1 LSFVGIKIE
10 TKNRF
15 ELQKQYFM
23 NDKKYEYTII
33 GIDGGGTR
41 TRAIL
46 KRGNEILSQ
55 TTAGTTRVGSV
66 GVGESCERLLTIILD
81 LCDQAE
87 IDTSEVDMVVVG
99 LAGVWLEEEKQRST
113 HLLKTLARTQNIP
126 LSDVIITSDAEIA
139 VEGAFSGGNG
149 IVLIAGTGSIAIGK
163 IGKDKFVRC
172 GGWGIELDDEGSGA
186 WIGREGLTAVVRA
199 LDGRGKPT
207 ILTEMLADF
216 NPLIDIKNPRTIVK
230 AYAERTFEYQ
240 MLTPTVMRCAEL
252 GDEVCMDI
260 INRSSYHLV
269 ELLTA
274 LFPHFKSKQVVVSL
288 MGGIVE
294 SKSLLGRKLVEEI
307 QKDSRFK
314 IVEPKGTP
322 LDGAI
327 LIGTRVLDEQE

>member
-1 LSFVGIKIE
+1 M
-10 TKNRF
+10 TK
-15 ELQKQYFM
+15 KKFM
-23 NDKKYEYTII
+23 QKKYEYTII

-87 IDTSEVDMVVVG
+87 MDTNEIDIVVIG

-126 LSDVIITSDAEIA
+126 LNDIIITSDAEIA
-139 VEGAFSGGNG
+139 IEGAFNGGNG

-163 IGKDKFVRC
+163 TGKDKFYRC

-207 ILTEMLADF
+207 ILTDMLADF

-230 AYAERTFEYQ
+230 AYAEKTFEYQ

-252 GDEVCMDI
+252 GDPICMDI
-260 INRSSYHLV
+260 INRSSHHLI
-269 ELLTA
+269 ELLVA
-274 LFPHFKSKQVVVSL
+274 LFPYFKTKQVQVALV
-288 MGGIVE
+288 GGIVE
-294 SKSLLGRKLVEEI
+294 SKSLLGRKLIEEVT
-307 QKDSRFK
+307 KDQRFK
-314 IVEPKGTP
+314 ITDPIGTP

-327 LIGTRVLDEQE
+327 LIGNRTLNAQE

>member
-1 LSFVGIKIE
+1 MQS
-10 TKNRF
+10 
-15 ELQKQYFM
+15 
-23 NDKKYEYTII
+23 KYDYTII

-46 KRGNEILSQ
+46 KRGGKILSQ

-66 GVGESCERLLTIILD
+66 GVGESCERLLTIITD

-87 IDTSEVDMVVVG
+87 LDTSEVDILVAG
-99 LAGVWLEEEKQRST
+99 LAGVWLDEEKQRST

-126 LSDVIITSDAEIA
+126 LNDVIITSDAEIA
-139 VEGAFSGGNG
+139 VEGAFGGNNG
-149 IVLIAGTGSIAIGK
+149 IVLIVGTGSIAIGK

-207 ILTEMLADF
+207 MLTNMLADF
-216 NPLIDIKNPRTIVK
+216 NPLIDINNPRTIVK

-260 INRSSYHLV
+260 INRSSFHLI
-269 ELLTA
+269 ELLNA
-274 LFPHFKSKQVVVSL
+274 LFPYFKSKQVDVAL
-288 MGGIVE
+288 LGGIVE
-294 SKSLLGRKLVEEI
+294 SKSLLGRMLENEI
-307 QKDSRFK
+307 SKDKRYRMVK
-314 IVEPKGTP
+314 PLGTP

-327 LIGTRVLDEQE
+327 LIGNRILDNLE

>member
-1 LSFVGIKIE
+1 M
-10 TKNRF
+10 
-15 ELQKQYFM
+15 QKR
-23 NDKKYEYTII
+23 YEYTII

-46 KRGNEILSQ
+46 KRGDKVLSQ

-66 GVGESCERLLTIILD
+66 GVGESCERLLTIITD

-87 IDTSEVDMVVVG
+87 LDTSEVDIVVVG

-126 LSDVIITSDAEIA
+126 LNDIIITSDAEIA
-139 VEGAFSGGNG
+139 VEGAFNGGNG

-163 IGKDKFVRC
+163 IAKDRFVRC

-199 LDGRGKPT
+199 LDGRGKYT
-207 ILTEMLADF
+207 MLADMLADF

-230 AYAERTFEYQ
+230 AYAEKTFEYQ

-252 GDEVCMDI
+252 GDEVCLDI
-260 INRSSYHLV
+260 INRSAQHLI
-269 ELLTA
+269 ELLVA
-274 LFPHFKSKQVVVSL
+274 LYPQFKTKQVAVALV
-288 MGGIVE
+288 GGIVE
-294 SKSLLGRKLVEEI
+294 SKSLLGRMLIEEVS
-307 QKDSRFK
+307 KDKRFK
-314 IVEPKGTP
+314 IVQPLGTP

-327 LIGTRVLDEQE
+327 LIGTRTLDALE

>member
-1 LSFVGIKIE
+1 MQS
-10 TKNRF
+10 
-15 ELQKQYFM
+15 
-23 NDKKYEYTII
+23 KYDYTII

-46 KRGNEILSQ
+46 KRGDEILSQ

-66 GVGESCERLLTIILD
+66 GVGESCERLLTIITD

-87 IDTSEVDMVVVG
+87 LDTSEVDIVVAG
-99 LAGVWLEEEKQRST
+99 LAGVWLDEEKQRST

-126 LSDVIITSDAEIA
+126 LSDVIIISDAEIA
-139 VEGAFSGGNG
+139 VEGAFGGNNG
-149 IVLIAGTGSIAIGK
+149 IVLIVGTGSIAIGK

-207 ILTEMLADF
+207 MLTNMLADF
-216 NPLIDIKNPRTIVK
+216 NPLIDINNPRTIVK

-260 INRSSYHLV
+260 INRSSLHLV
-269 ELLTA
+269 ELLNA
-274 LFPHFKSKQVVVSL
+274 LFPYFKSKQVDVAL
-288 MGGIVE
+288 LGGIVE
-294 SKSLLGRKLVEEI
+294 SKSLLGRMLESEI
-307 QKDSRFK
+307 RKDKRYR
-314 IVEPKGTP
+314 IVKPLGTP

-327 LIGTRVLDEQE
+327 LIGNRILDNLE

>member
-1 LSFVGIKIE
+1 MQ
-10 TKNRF
+10 NR
-15 ELQKQYFM
+15 
-23 NDKKYEYTII
+23 YEYTII

-46 KRGNEILSQ
+46 KRGDEILSQ

-66 GVGESCERLLTIILD
+66 GVGESCERLLTIITD

-87 IDTSEVDMVVVG
+87 LDTSEIDVVVAG
-99 LAGVWLEEEKQRST
+99 LAGVWLDEEKQRST

-126 LSDVIITSDAEIA
+126 LNDVIITSDAEIA
-139 VEGAFSGGNG
+139 IEGAFAGRNG
-149 IVLIAGTGSIAIGK
+149 IVLIVGTGSIAIGK

-207 ILTEMLADF
+207 MLTQMLADF
-216 NPLIDIKNPRTIVK
+216 NPLIDINNPRTIVK

-252 GDEVCMDI
+252 GDEVCLDI
-260 INRSSYHLV
+260 INRSSLHLV
-269 ELLTA
+269 ELLNA
-274 LFPHFKSKQVVVSL
+274 LFPYFKSSKIDVAL
-288 MGGIVE
+288 LGGIVE
-294 SKSLLGRKLVEEI
+294 SKSLLGRKLEEEI
-307 QKDSRFK
+307 RKDKRFN
-314 IVEPKGTP
+314 IVLPQGTP
-322 LDGAI
+322 LDGAV
-327 LIGTRVLDEQE
+327 LIGIRTLDNLE

>member
-1 LSFVGIKIE
+1 MQS
-10 TKNRF
+10 
-15 ELQKQYFM
+15 
-23 NDKKYEYTII
+23 KYDYTII

-46 KRGNEILSQ
+46 KRGDEILSQ

-66 GVGESCERLLTIILD
+66 GVGESCERLLTIITD

-87 IDTSEVDMVVVG
+87 LDTSEVDIVVAG
-99 LAGVWLEEEKQRST
+99 LAGVWLDEEKQRST

-139 VEGAFSGGNG
+139 VEGAFGGNNG
-149 IVLIAGTGSIAIGK
+149 IVLIVGTGSIAIGK

-207 ILTEMLADF
+207 MLTNMLADF
-216 NPLIDIKNPRTIVK
+216 NPLIDINNPRTIVK

-260 INRSSYHLV
+260 INRSSLHLV
-269 ELLTA
+269 ELLNA
-274 LFPHFKSKQVVVSL
+274 LSPYFKSKQVDVAL
-288 MGGIVE
+288 LGGIVE
-294 SKSLLGRKLVEEI
+294 SKSLLGRMLESEI
-307 QKDSRFK
+307 RKDKRYR
-314 IVEPKGTP
+314 IVKPLGTP

-327 LIGTRVLDEQE
+327 LIGNRILDNLE

>member
-1 LSFVGIKIE
+1 M
-10 TKNRF
+10 
-15 ELQKQYFM
+15 Q
-23 NDKKYEYTII
+23 KKYEYTII

-46 KRGNEILSQ
+46 KRGNEILAQ
-55 TTAGTTRVGSV
+55 TTAGTTRVGTV
-66 GVGESCERLLTIILD
+66 GVGESCERLLTIITD

-87 IDTSEVDMVVVG
+87 IDTSEVDIIVVG

-126 LSDVIITSDAEIA
+126 INDVIITSDAEIA
-139 VEGAFSGGNG
+139 VEGVFNGGSG

-163 IGKDKFVRC
+163 TAKGKFVRC

-207 ILTEMLADF
+207 ILTNMLADF
-216 NPLIDIKNPRTIVK
+216 NPLIDINNPRTIVK
-230 AYAERTFEYQ
+230 AYAEKTFEYQ

-260 INRSSYHLV
+260 INRSSYHLL
-269 ELLTA
+269 ELLRALYPHFNTKQVQTA
-274 LFPHFKSKQVVVSL
+274 LV
-288 MGGIVE
+288 GGIVE
-294 SKSLLGRKLVEEI
+294 SKSLLGRILIDEVKKDKRFKLVEPMG
-307 QKDSRFK
+307 S
-314 IVEPKGTP
+314 P
-322 LDGAI
+322 LEGAI
-327 LIGTRVLDEQE
+327 LIGTRTLDSQE

>member
-1 LSFVGIKIE
+1 M
-10 TKNRF
+10 
-15 ELQKQYFM
+15 Q
-23 NDKKYEYTII
+23 KKYEYTII

-46 KRGNEILSQ
+46 KRGDQILSQ

-66 GVGESCERLLTIILD
+66 GVGESCERLLTIVLD

-87 IDTSEVDMVVVG
+87 FDTSEVDIVVVG

-126 LSDVIITSDAEIA
+126 LNDVIITSDAEIA
-139 VEGAFSGGNG
+139 IEGAFNGGNG

-163 IGKDKFVRC
+163 IAKDKFVRC

-207 ILTEMLADF
+207 ILTDMLADF
-216 NPLIDIKNPRTIVK
+216 NPLIDINNPRTIVK

-252 GDEVCMDI
+252 GDEVCLDI
-260 INRSSYHLV
+260 INRSSYHLI
-269 ELLTA
+269 ELIIA
-274 LFPHFKSKQVVVSL
+274 LFPYFKTKQVPVAL
-288 MGGIVE
+288 LGGIVE
-294 SKSLLGRKLVEEI
+294 SKSLLGRKLIEEI
-307 QKDSRFK
+307 TKDSRFK
-314 IVEPKGTP
+314 IVEPIGTP

-327 LIGTRVLDEQE
+327 LIGTRTLDSQE

>member
-1 LSFVGIKIE
+1 MQS
-10 TKNRF
+10 
-15 ELQKQYFM
+15 
-23 NDKKYEYTII
+23 KYDYTII

-46 KRGNEILSQ
+46 KRGDEILSQ

-66 GVGESCERLLTIILD
+66 GVGESCERLLTIITD

-87 IDTSEVDMVVVG
+87 LDTSEVDIVVAG
-99 LAGVWLEEEKQRST
+99 LAGVWLDEEKQLST

-139 VEGAFSGGNG
+139 VEGAFGGNNG
-149 IVLIAGTGSIAIGK
+149 IVLIVGTGSIAIGK

-207 ILTEMLADF
+207 MLTNMLADF
-216 NPLIDIKNPRTIVK
+216 NPLIDINNPRTIVK

-260 INRSSYHLV
+260 INRSSLHLV
-269 ELLTA
+269 ELLNA
-274 LFPHFKSKQVVVSL
+274 LFPYFKSKQVDVAL
-288 MGGIVE
+288 LGGIVE
-294 SKSLLGRKLVEEI
+294 SKSLLGRMLESEI
-307 QKDSRFK
+307 RKDKRYR
-314 IVEPKGTP
+314 IVKPLGTP

-327 LIGTRVLDEQE
+327 LIGNRILDNLE

>member
-1 LSFVGIKIE
+1 MQS
-10 TKNRF
+10 
-15 ELQKQYFM
+15 
-23 NDKKYEYTII
+23 KYDYTII

-46 KRGNEILSQ
+46 KRGDEILSQ

-66 GVGESCERLLTIILD
+66 GVGESCERLLTIITD

-87 IDTSEVDMVVVG
+87 LDTSEVDIVVAG
-99 LAGVWLEEEKQRST
+99 LAGVWLDEEKQRST
-113 HLLKTLARTQNIP
+113 HLLKTLARTQNIS

-139 VEGAFSGGNG
+139 VEGAFGGNNG
-149 IVLIAGTGSIAIGK
+149 IVLIVGTGSIAIGK

-207 ILTEMLADF
+207 MLTNMLADF
-216 NPLIDIKNPRTIVK
+216 NPLIDINNPRTIVK

-260 INRSSYHLV
+260 INRSSLHLV
-269 ELLTA
+269 ELLNA
-274 LFPHFKSKQVVVSL
+274 LFRYFKSKQVDVAL
-288 MGGIVE
+288 LGGIVE
-294 SKSLLGRKLVEEI
+294 SKSLLGRMLESEI
-307 QKDSRFK
+307 RKDKRYR
-314 IVEPKGTP
+314 IVKPLGTP

-327 LIGTRVLDEQE
+327 LIGNRILDNLE

>member
-1 LSFVGIKIE
+1 MQS
-10 TKNRF
+10 
-15 ELQKQYFM
+15 
-23 NDKKYEYTII
+23 KYDYTII

-46 KRGNEILSQ
+46 KRGGKILSQ

-66 GVGESCERLLTIILD
+66 GVGESCERLLTIITD

-87 IDTSEVDMVVVG
+87 LDTSEVDILVAG
-99 LAGVWLEEEKQRST
+99 LAGVWLDEEKQRST

-126 LSDVIITSDAEIA
+126 LNDVIITSDAEIA
-139 VEGAFSGGNG
+139 VEGAFGGNNG
-149 IVLIAGTGSIAIGK
+149 IVLIVGTGSIAIGK

-207 ILTEMLADF
+207 MLTNMLADF
-216 NPLIDIKNPRTIVK
+216 NPLIDINNPRTIVK

-260 INRSSYHLV
+260 INRSSFHLI
-269 ELLTA
+269 ELLNA
-274 LFPHFKSKQVVVSL
+274 LFPYFKSKQVDVAL
-288 MGGIVE
+288 LGGIVE
-294 SKSLLGRKLVEEI
+294 SKSLLGRMLENEI
-307 QKDSRFK
+307 SKDKRYR
-314 IVEPKGTP
+314 IVKPLGTP

-327 LIGTRVLDEQE
+327 LIGNRILDNLE